1 MAPFVALTGF
11 MGSGKT
17 SVGRGVAAELAV
29 PFIDLDEELSRVTR
43 SGIPEFFAA
52 HGESGFRRKEREVL
66 ETVLHRATEGAGLVV
81 ALGGG
86 TLESPRAA
94 ELLAALGGVVLLDVD
109 AGTAWARVEGSS
121 RPLAVDRQQFAA
133 LLARRRTTYYTVADW
148 ILPAGERSI
157 PQLAAELVEL
167 VTLSGE
173 HWQGLWGRR
182 LRATERTSI
191 IVGGKGALDSL
202 APRAAGVRAAGSRL
216 FVLTDSNVMD
226 AWGDQVLQLMGLS
239 RSDAAL
245 VVEPGE
251 SSKSITTLEQ
261 CWNWLADRGAH
272 RDDVIVALGGGVV
285 GDLAGFVA
293 ATYQRGV
300 SLWQIPTS
308 LLAQVDS
315 SVGGKTAINLEAGKN
330 LVGSFY
336 QPDVVVADPCVLAT
350 LPDDEFVAGLGEV
363 VKCALLASPAL
374 FNRLEEVAEAVRR
387 RDPAVISEMV
397 RRCVFYKSEVVEE
410 DEREAGGRA
419 VLNLGH
425 TTAHAL
431 EVTQGYGVL
440 QHGTAVALGL
450 LVSLAVSE
458 RLLGLDPRVSDRTR
472 LLLRT
477 LGLPTTIRLPEVH
490 DLLSAARHDKKA
502 RAGSTGFVGLAGI
515 GTPVWRVDLP
525 DDVFSQAL
533 EVIRE

>member
-1 MAPFVALTGF
+1 VAPFIALTGF

-17 SVGRGVAAELAV
+17 SVGREVAAGLAL
-29 PFIDLDEELSRVTR
+29 PFVDLDEEFSRVSR
-43 SGIPEFFAA
+43 SGILEFFVA
-52 HGESGFRRKEREVL
+52 HGESGFRRKECEVL
-66 ETVLHRATEGAGLVV
+66 EAVLRQAAGGAGLVV

-94 ELLAALGGVVLLDVD
+94 ESLTALGGVVLLDVD
-109 AGTAWARVEGSS
+109 AGTAWARVEGTS
-121 RPLAVDRQQFAA
+121 RPLAVDRRQFAA
-133 LLARRRTTYYTVADW
+133 LLARRRATYCTVADW
-148 ILPAGERSI
+148 ILPAGGRSI
-157 PQLAAELVEL
+157 AQLAAEVVDL

-191 IVGGKGALDSL
+191 IAGGKGALDSL
-202 APRAAGVRAAGSRL
+202 APQAARTRAAGCRL
-216 FVLTDSNVMD
+216 FILSDSNVMN
-226 AWGDQVLQLMGLS
+226 AWGDRVSHLVGDA
-239 RSDAAL
+239 RAEAAL

-251 SSKSITTLEQ
+251 GSKGVTTLER
-261 CWNWLADRGAH
+261 CWDWLAERGAR

-315 SVGGKTAINLEAGKN
+315 SVGGKTAINLKAGKN
-330 LVGSFY
+330 LVGSFH
-336 QPDVVVADPCVLAT
+336 QPDVVIADPCVLAT
-350 LPDDEFVAGLGEV
+350 LPVEEFVAGLGEV

-374 FNRLEEVAEAVRR
+374 FNWLEEVAEAVRR
-387 RDPAVISEMV
+387 RDPAVVGEVV
-397 RRCVFYKSEVVEE
+397 RRCVFYKAEVVEE
-410 DEREAGGRA
+410 DEREAGRRA

-440 QHGTAVALGL
+440 RHGTAVALGL
-450 LVSLAVSE
+450 LVALAVSE
-458 RLLGLDPRVSDRTR
+458 RLLGLDPRVSERTR
-472 LLLRT
+472 LLLGT
-477 LGLPTTIRLPEVH
+477 LGLPTTIRLPEV
-490 DLLSAARHDKKA
+490 DGLVSAARRDKKA
-502 RAGSTGFVGLAGI
+502 KAGSTGFVGLADVGA
-515 GTPVWRVDLP
+515 PVWGLDLT
-525 DDVFSQAL
+525 DDMLSEAL